1 MIKVK
6 ILNPF
11 LGRNEPTFRPLFQIK
26 NMLRDYSIDITDSD
40 DYDFLFVGMNDF
52 IDKKKSLE
60 ESVEYGLENLSKVTG
75 DYFLFDGSDST
86 SLMGAYEVFEQSN
99 ALHLFKNQM
108 FHTREEYKTPYAF
121 NKYFFGSGSDLDLSY
136 DISEEQWKKI
146 KLTGWN
152 FISLLNYTDKFH
164 PISSNKEFDICAMF
178 YSNHKYNEDHLVRND
193 EFYNNHRG
201 LVLEKLNTM
210 QNKYK
215 IASGKK
221 PFNEYIN
228 ILANSKLLISPFGMG
243 EIGQKDWESII
254 TGAIIIKPD
263 MSKINTKP
271 NIFLDNDTYLSVNYN
286 WTDLEEK
293 IDYALTNFTELNE
306 TINQNIRKKYVN
318 EYSHNNLCLHWY
330 NIFKDLEGIGEE

>member
-6 ILNPF
+6 IMNPF

-52 IDKKKSLE
+52 IDKKKSLK
-60 ESVEYGLENLSKVTG
+60 ESVDYGLENLSKISG

-86 SLMGAYEVFEQSN
+86 SLMGAYEVFEKSQ
-99 ALHLFKNQM
+99 ALYLFKNQM

-121 NKYFFGSGSDLDLSY
+121 NKYFFGTGSELDLSY
-136 DISEEQWKKI
+136 DIPEEQWKKI

-152 FISLLNYTDKFH
+152 FISLLNYTDKFQ

-193 EFYNNHRG
+193 LLYNNHRG

-228 ILANSKLLISPFGMG
+228 ILSNSKILISPFGMG

-271 NIFLDNDTYLSVNYN
+271 NIFVDNDTYLSVNYN
-286 WTDLEEK
+286 WQDLEEK
-293 IDYALTNFTELNE
+293 IDYILTNFKDLNE
-306 TINQNIRKKYVN
+306 NINQNIRKKYIT
-318 EYSHNNLCLHWY
+318 EYSHETLCLHWY
-330 NIFKDLEGIGEE
+330 NIFKNLEGIGEE